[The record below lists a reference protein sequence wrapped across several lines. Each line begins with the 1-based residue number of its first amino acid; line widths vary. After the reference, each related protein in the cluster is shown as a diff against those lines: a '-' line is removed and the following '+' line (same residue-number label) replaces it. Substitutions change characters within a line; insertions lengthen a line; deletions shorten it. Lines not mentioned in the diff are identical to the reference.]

1 MAGWFWAS
9 FAFHLLGKADQN
21 TDLHSE
27 DCVMCLRVFSTNA
40 ENSSISKAPS
50 NYQTGHVPGWGLG
63 WAGEPCPVSHG
74 QPGSA
79 MMITDW
85 RGGNLIRSS
94 DFSQGVGHLHWEI
107 QNGGLWKKNFL
118 NSSVEKA
125 IKHPWL
131 DVAMGYR
138 SLASSL
144 WSCVAWD
151 VKKGRAEGKHH
162 RDLISRLIFFS

>member
-63 WAGEPCPVSHG
+63 WAGEPRPVSHG
-74 QPGSA
+74 QPCSA
-79 MMITDW
+79 MMMIADW

-107 QNGGLWKKNFL
+107 QNGGLWKKKLKKFL
-118 NSSVEKA
+118 CRKSHQTSMAGCGHGLPVFSQFPVIVCGLGCEK
-125 IKHPWL
+125 
-131 DVAMGYR
+131 G
-138 SLASSL
+138 
-144 WSCVAWD
+144 
-151 VKKGRAEGKHH
+151 
-162 RDLISRLIFFS
+162 